1 MIDINP
7 AMVGYSDRSSLT
19 RIAQATQR
27 FDVGARFIAPSS
39 SKRQEQNRENVM
51 NIRALRWLLMILL
64 ISTPFAGQGAEAAQ
78 KDLQKLTVGY
88 TPIAGATLPF
98 FIAVEEKIFQK
109 YGYDVAGI
117 FMGGSPLINSAILA
131 GEFPIGYT
139 GGGAVISSR
148 LSGSD
153 LIAIA
158 SPLPV
163 LTIDGWSKP
172 EIKSIGDLRGKRVG
186 VTRFGASSY
195 FSALSML
202 EAGGVKPSE
211 VTFIQNGGVGESY
224 AALVGG
230 RVDVCMIGYPFG
242 LNAKNA
248 GFHLLFRPSQTEYG
262 LFPTAVI
269 AARESWLKDAKN
281 RRVAVDFLRALHE
294 GLVLSRENA
303 TVTKKALKRF
313 TRVDDD
319 ASLQGSFE
327 YYKDAFPPSLKVI
340 EKAMANA
347 LKFVEHPK
355 AKGADV
361 RQSFDNSFVE
371 EAMR

>member
-1 MIDINP
+1 MI
-7 AMVGYSDRSSLT
+7 
-19 RIAQATQR
+19 
-27 FDVGARFIAPSS
+27 ARDARCWFKVFLVTGI
-39 SKRQEQNRENVM
+39 
-51 NIRALRWLLMILL
+51 ILC
-64 ISTPFAGQGAEAAQ
+64 ADARAAQ

-88 TPIAGATLPF
+88 TPISGAALPF

-109 YGYDVAGI
+109 HGFEVSPV

-172 EIKSIGDLRGKRVG
+172 EIKSISDVRGKRIG

-202 EAGGVKPSE
+202 EAGGIKPNE
-211 VTFIQNGGVGESY
+211 VTFIQNGGVGESL
-224 AALVGG
+224 AALMGG

-242 LNAKNA
+242 LTAKNS
-248 GFHLLFRPSQTEYG
+248 GFNLLFRPSQTEYG

-281 RRVAVDFLRALHE
+281 RRVAVDFLRALGE
-294 GLVLSRENA
+294 GQLLARENA
-303 TVTKKALKRF
+303 TITKKALKKF
-313 TRVDDD
+313 TRTEDD
-319 ASLQGSFE
+319 ASLQGSYEF
-327 YYKDAFPPSLKVI
+327 YKDAFPPTLRVI

-347 LKFVEHPK
+347 LKFVDHPR
-355 AKGADV
+355 AKQADAK
-361 RQSFDNSFVE
+361 QSFDNSLVD

>member
-1 MIDINP
+1 MI
-7 AMVGYSDRSSLT
+7 
-19 RIAQATQR
+19 
-27 FDVGARFIAPSS
+27 ARGPHCWFVIFLVTLLVLCVEA
-39 SKRQEQNRENVM
+39 
-51 NIRALRWLLMILL
+51 RA
-64 ISTPFAGQGAEAAQ
+64 GQ

-88 TPIAGATLPF
+88 TPISGAALPF

-109 YGYDVAGI
+109 HGYEITPV
-117 FMGGSPLINSAILA
+117 FMGGSPLINAAILA

-172 EIKSIGDLRGKRVG
+172 EIKSISDVRGKRIG

-202 EAGGVKPSE
+202 DAAGIKPNE
-211 VTFIQNGGVGESY
+211 VTFIQNGGVGESL
-224 AALVGG
+224 AALMGG

-248 GFHLLFRPSQTEYG
+248 GFNLLFRPSTTEYG

-269 AARESWLKDAKN
+269 AARESWLKEARN
-281 RRVAVDFLRALHE
+281 RRVAVDFLRALNE
-294 GLVLSRENA
+294 GLALSRENA
-303 TVTKKALKRF
+303 MVTKKALKKF
-313 TRVDDD
+313 TRTDDD
-319 ASLQGSFE
+319 ASLQGSYEF
-327 YYKDAFPPSLKVI
+327 YKDAFPPTLKVVD
-340 EKAMANA
+340 KAMANA
-347 LKFVEHPK
+347 LKFVDHPK
-355 AKGADV
+355 AKQFDV

-371 EAMR
+371 EAMK

>member
-1 MIDINP
+1 MI
-7 AMVGYSDRSSLT
+7 
-19 RIAQATQR
+19 
-27 FDVGARFIAPSS
+27 ARGPRWWLAIFLVTVLVLCVDA
-39 SKRQEQNRENVM
+39 
-51 NIRALRWLLMILL
+51 RA
-64 ISTPFAGQGAEAAQ
+64 GQ
-78 KDLQKLTVGY
+78 KDLQRLTVGY
-88 TPIAGATLPF
+88 TPISGAALPF
-98 FIAVEEKIFQK
+98 FIAVEERIFQK
-109 YGYDVAGI
+109 HGFEVSPV

-153 LIAIA
+153 LVAIA

-163 LTIDGWSKP
+163 LTIDGWAKP

-202 EAGGVKPSE
+202 EAGGVKPNE
-211 VTFIQNGGVGESY
+211 VTFIQNGGVGESL
-224 AALVGG
+224 AALMGG

-269 AARESWLKDAKN
+269 AARESWLKEAKN
-281 RRVAVDFLRALHE
+281 RKVAVDFLRALHE

-303 TVTKKALKRF
+303 TVTKRALKKF

-327 YYKDAFPPSLKVI
+327 FYKDAFPANLRVV

-347 LKFVEHPK
+347 LKFVDHPK
-355 AKGADV
+355 AKQFDI
-361 RQSFDNSFVE
+361 RQSFDNSFVD
-371 EAMR
+371 EAMK

>member
-1 MIDINP
+1 M
-7 AMVGYSDRSSLT
+7 RKQ
-19 RIAQATQR
+19 IAGFTL
-27 FDVGARFIAPSS
+27 GT
-39 SKRQEQNRENVM
+39 
-51 NIRALRWLLMILL
+51 ILL
-64 ISTPFAGQGAEAAQ
+64 ALGSLAAAGQEEF
-78 KDLQKLTVGY
+78 QKLTVGY
-88 TPIAGATLPF
+88 TPIAGAALPL

-109 YGYDVAGI
+109 YGYEISPV

-139 GGGAVISSR
+139 GGGAVIASR

-172 EIKSIGDLRGKRVG
+172 EIKSISELRGKRVG

-202 EAGGVKPSE
+202 ESGGVKPNE
-211 VTFIQNGGVGESY
+211 VTFIQNGGVGESF
-224 AALVGG
+224 AALQGG

-248 GFHLLFRPSQTEYG
+248 GFNLLFRPSQTEYG
-262 LFPTAVI
+262 LFPTAVL
-269 AARESWLKDAKN
+269 AARESWLKEPKN
-281 RRVAVDFLRALHE
+281 HKLTIDFLRVMNEAQQLARDNASVSKRAL
-294 GLVLSRENA
+294 G
-303 TVTKKALKRF
+303 KF
-313 TRVDDD
+313 TRVNDDVL
-319 ASLQGSFE
+319 LQGSIE
-327 YYKDAFPPSLKVI
+327 YYKDAFPRSIRVI

-347 LKFVEHPK
+347 LKFVDHPK
-355 AKGADV
+355 AKQFDV
-361 RQSFDNSFVE
+361 RQSFDNSFVD
-371 EAMR
+371 EATK

>member
-1 MIDINP
+1 MRANNTRWWFTIFLI
-7 AMVGYSDRSSLT
+7 AATVLSL
-19 RIAQATQR
+19 RAQA
-27 FDVGARFIAPSS
+27 
-39 SKRQEQNRENVM
+39 
-51 NIRALRWLLMILL
+51 
-64 ISTPFAGQGAEAAQ
+64 AE

-88 TPIAGATLPF
+88 TPISGAAIPF

-109 YGYDVAGI
+109 YGFEVSPV
-117 FMGGSPLINSAILA
+117 FMGGSPLINAAILA

-172 EIKSIGDLRGKRVG
+172 EIKSIADLRGKRIG

-224 AALVGG
+224 AALLGG

-248 GFHLLFRPSQTEYG
+248 GFNLLFRPSQTEYG

-269 AARESWLKDAKN
+269 AARESWLKEPKDRKL
-281 RRVAVDFLRALHE
+281 AVDFLRALGE
-294 GLVLSRENA
+294 GQLLARDNA
-303 TVTKKALKRF
+303 AVTKKALKKF
-313 TRVDDD
+313 TRVDDE
-319 ASLQGSFE
+319 ASLQDSYEF
-327 YYKDAFPPSLKVI
+327 YKDAFPPTLKVI
-340 EKAMANA
+340 DKAMANA

-361 RQSFDNSFVE
+361 KQFFDNSLVE
-371 EAMR
+371 EAMK

>member
-1 MIDINP
+1 M
-7 AMVGYSDRSSLT
+7 ARTWVRLSL
-19 RIAQATQR
+19 IAVIFAL
-27 FDVGARFIAPSS
+27 GCPSAR
-39 SKRQEQNRENVM
+39 
-51 NIRALRWLLMILL
+51 
-64 ISTPFAGQGAEAAQ
+64 AGQKEF
-78 KDLQKLTVGY
+78 QKLTVGY
-88 TPIAGATLPF
+88 TPIAGAALPL

-109 YGYDVAGI
+109 YGYEIFPV

-139 GGGAVISSR
+139 GGGAVIASH

-163 LTIDGWSKP
+163 LTIDGWSRP
-172 EIKSIGDLRGKRVG
+172 EIKSIADVRGKRVG

-202 EAGGVKPSE
+202 EAGGVKPNE
-211 VTFIQNGGVGESY
+211 VTFIQNGGVGESF
-224 AALVGG
+224 AALQGG

-248 GFHLLFRPSQTEYG
+248 GFNLLFRPSQTDYG
-262 LFPTAVI
+262 LFPTAVLG
-269 AARESWLKDAKN
+269 ARESWLKDPRNHKLTI
-281 RRVAVDFLRALHE
+281 DFLRVMAE
-294 GLVLSRENA
+294 AQQFARDNA
-303 TVTKKALKRF
+303 AVSKRALKKF
-313 TRVDDD
+313 TRVDDE
-319 ASLQGSFE
+319 ALLQGSFE
-327 YYKDAFPPSLKVI
+327 YYREAFPRSIRVN

-355 AKGADV
+355 AKQFDV
-361 RQSFDNSFVE
+361 RQSFDNTFVD
-371 EAMR
+371 EAIGRVTVLSCQTQTNKNQSYL

>member
-1 MIDINP
+1 MPLWRGALIDTSRGRWDK
-7 AMVGYSDRSSLT
+7 ASEESGLT
-19 RIAQATQR
+19 RHNPER
-27 FDVGARFIAPSS
+27 FMTKTVMTLVLSAVLAAISS
-39 SKRQEQNRENVM
+39 SAR
-51 NIRALRWLLMILL
+51 
-64 ISTPFAGQGAEAAQ
+64 AGQKEF
-78 KDLQKLTVGY
+78 QKLTVGF
-88 TPIAGATLPF
+88 TPIAGATLPL

-109 YGYDVAGI
+109 YGYEIFPV

-139 GGGAVISSR
+139 GGSAVIASH

-163 LTIDGWSKP
+163 LTIDGWSRP
-172 EIKSIGDLRGKRVG
+172 EIKSIADLRGKRVG

-202 EAGGVKPSE
+202 EAGGVKPHE
-211 VTFIQNGGVGESY
+211 VTFIQNGGVGESF
-224 AALVGG
+224 AALQGG
-230 RVDVCMIGYPFG
+230 RVDACMIGYPFG

-248 GFHLLFRPSQTEYG
+248 GFNLLFRPSQTDYG
-262 LFPTAVI
+262 LFPTAVLG
-269 AARESWLKDAKN
+269 ARESWLKEPGNHKLTI
-281 RRVAVDFLRALHE
+281 DFLRVMTEAQQLA
-294 GLVLSRENA
+294 RDNA
-303 TVTKKALKRF
+303 AVSKRALKKF

-319 ASLQGSFE
+319 ALLQGSFE
-327 YYKDAFPPSLKVI
+327 YYREAFSRSIRVN

-355 AKGADV
+355 AKQFDV
-361 RQSFDNSFVE
+361 RQSFDNSFVD
-371 EAMR
+371 EAMRQ

>member
-1 MIDINP
+1 MNQRVLSTRSLHSASNNRKSRIQNLKWP
-7 AMVGYSDRSSLT
+7 ALVALLLALSVS
-19 RIAQATQR
+19 A
-27 FDVGARFIAPSS
+27 GAH
-39 SKRQEQNRENVM
+39 
-51 NIRALRWLLMILL
+51 
-64 ISTPFAGQGAEAAQ
+64 AGQ

-88 TPIAGATLPF
+88 TPISGAALPF
-98 FIAVEEKIFQK
+98 FIAVEERIFQK
-109 YGYDVAGI
+109 HGFEVSPV

-153 LIAIA
+153 LVAIA

-163 LTIDGWSKP
+163 LTIDGWAKP
-172 EIKSIGDLRGKRVG
+172 EIKSIGDLKGKRVG

-202 EAGGVKPSE
+202 EAGGIKPNE
-211 VTFIQNGGVGESY
+211 VTFIQNGGVGESL
-224 AALVGG
+224 AALMGG

-248 GFHLLFRPSQTEYG
+248 GFNLLFRPSTTEYG

-269 AARESWLKDAKN
+269 AARESWLKDVKN
-281 RRVAVDFLRALHE
+281 RRVAIDFLRALHE
-294 GLVLSRENA
+294 GQLLARENA
-303 TVTKKALKRF
+303 TVSKRALRKF
-313 TRVDDD
+313 TRVEND

-327 YYKDAFPPSLKVI
+327 FYKEAFPPTLRIV

-347 LKFVEHPK
+347 LKFVDHPK
-355 AKGADV
+355 AKQFDV
-361 RQSFDNSFVE
+361 RQSFDNSLID
-371 EAMR
+371 EALR